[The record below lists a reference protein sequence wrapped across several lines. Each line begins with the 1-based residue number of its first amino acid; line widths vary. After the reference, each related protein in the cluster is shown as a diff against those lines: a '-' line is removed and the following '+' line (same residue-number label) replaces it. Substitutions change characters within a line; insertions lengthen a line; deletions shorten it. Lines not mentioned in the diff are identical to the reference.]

1 VFEQACRVNKGFSA
15 NFGTLIGN
23 EGFSMKVRLIVSAV
37 AAALCVAGPAQA
49 VDNINF
55 NGFLTVGATMT
66 DSDVPYFNGNMTDE
80 IGFEQDSRVG
90 LQISADINEQ
100 IGVTAQLLGR
110 ARDEDYDAFFDWGFL
125 SYAVNENV
133 TVRGGKLKFPTYLIS
148 DYFEVGYAYPW
159 IRPPQEVYY
168 SNPLTA
174 ISGVDV
180 LWRAP
185 VGSADL
191 LIQPYVGTS
200 RGQETLVPQWA
211 LEVDNMAGDPFS
223 LPDPGSIAFVD
234 FEAENLV
241 GINTS
246 LTWSGFSV
254 RAGYLTTDVK
264 AQDIGVIDA
273 DTADFW
279 SVGATVDWNNIVSYA
294 EYFER
299 EIDGIANLGFPNQK
313 GYYVTLGY
321 RLGKFLPHITYAQL
335 ENNDNPT
342 GSCGVVGVNPV
353 PCGEPLEQDS
363 ITLGL
368 RYELSTGA
376 ALKIEAQQ
384 MNTDNQRGLFTGYVV
399 SPNGNVRT
407 NPGDVNIFSVA
418 VDVVF

>member
-1 VFEQACRVNKGFSA
+1 MN
-15 NFGTLIGN
+15 L
-23 EGFSMKVRLIVSAV
+23 RLSVAAV
-37 AAALCVAGPAQA
+37 AAALSVAGSAQA
-49 VDNINF
+49 AIENISF
-55 NGFLTVGATMT
+55 NGFLTVGATKSN
-66 DSDVPYFNGNMTDE
+66 SDVPYFNGNITDSV
-80 IGFEQDSRVG
+80 GFEQDSRVG
-90 LQISADINEQ
+90 LQISADINPQ
-100 IGVTAQLLGR
+100 ISVTAQLLGR
-110 ARDEDYDAFFDWGFL
+110 ARDQDYDAFFDWGFV
-125 SYAVNENV
+125 SYAASDSV
-133 TVRGGKLKFPTYLIS
+133 TIRGGKLKFPTYLIS

-174 ISGVDV
+174 ISGADV
-180 LWRAP
+180 LFRVPA
-185 VGSADL
+185 GNADL

-211 LEVDNMAGDPFS
+211 LEVDNMAGNAFM

-264 AQDIGVIDA
+264 AQDIGVINA

-279 SVGATVDWNNIVSYA
+279 SVGATLDWNNIVSYA

-313 GYYVTLGY
+313 GYYATLGY
-321 RLGKFLPHITYAQL
+321 RIGKFLPHITYANL
-335 ENNDNPT
+335 DDNDNPL
-342 GSCGVVGVNPV
+342 GSCGTVGGNPV

-368 RYELSTGA
+368 RYELGTGA
-376 ALKIEAQQ
+376 ALKLEAQQ
-384 MNTDNQRGLFTGYVV
+384 ISTKNGRGLFTGYVTDLTDPTGF
-399 SPNGNVRT
+399 SAKD
-407 NPGDVNIFSVA
+407 PGDVNVFSIA